1 MVISVLLQLLVLLVV
16 LSPCNSFNPFISRR
30 SIIKSAIAAPLF
42 TPLASQA
49 KEPRP
54 PPLPFEDLKDYFHN
68 ELEPVRAWV
77 AKGDMESIKEF
88 TKGFDIEGR
97 KRTMIPLYKTLP
109 SEMPVDVR
117 LLSPETLRVV
127 RVAKD
132 EVRLDT
138 QEKIC
143 ARRTR
148 TQKQQ
153 PNSKLTFPPP
163 SPHLSLPKIWRSVF
177 QMV

>member
-1 MVISVLLQLLVLLVV
+1 MMVISVLLQLFVLLVV
-16 LSPCNSFNPFISRR
+16 LSPCDSFNPFISRR

-109 SEMPVDVR
+109 SEMPVDGR

-138 QEKIC
+138 QEPKEQEPKNNNP
-143 ARRTR
+143 
-148 TQKQQ
+148 TQ
-153 PNSKLTFPPP
+153 N
-163 SPHLSLPKIWRSVF
+163 
-177 QMV
+177 